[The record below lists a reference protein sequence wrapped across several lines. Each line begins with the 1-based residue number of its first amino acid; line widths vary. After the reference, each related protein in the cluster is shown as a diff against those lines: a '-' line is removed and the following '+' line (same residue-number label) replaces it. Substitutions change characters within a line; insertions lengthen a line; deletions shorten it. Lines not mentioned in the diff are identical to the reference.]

1 MSIRRR
7 IRIRAQRS
15 CGSEKLT
22 SSSTS
27 VTSAN
32 GVTVA
37 YQFAG
42 PKHAL
47 GWLWFFKISELTSQ
61 QRPDS

>member
-1 MSIRRR
+1 
-7 IRIRAQRS
+7 
-15 CGSEKLT
+15 LT
-22 SSSTS
+22 SASTS

-47 GWLWFFKISELTSQ
+47 GWLWFFKIGELTSQ
-61 QRPDS
+61 QRRIHEVTTPVA